1 MSRLDDYR
9 TALLAA
15 HPDVAGERLVAALDE
30 RPTEF
35 SRFVV
40 DMGLGPLWHV
50 RTGRAEFHESRLQAE
65 ALYLAQE
72 TSLDEIGAAL
82 DAAGIEHVAIKGA
95 ATRLLLY
102 DNPAVRA
109 SFDLDLL
116 IRSAD
121 RLETA
126 ETISRLGFTPLPD
139 AKSISRE
146 LVLTRS
152 GTDVDL
158 HWGLLREGRLRTDPT
173 AEILACRRR
182 VGNAWVPSSNNMLFI
197 LLVHPAF
204 AKHLAG
210 WGMGLHRVAD
220 LLAFLR
226 TLDFDLPSVLALVRD
241 NGVSTAAWATLRWIQ
256 LLAEPHVPPNLLILL
271 AELEPPRLKRAW
283 LDGWLRNDLS
293 DRLAAYHGTRL
304 FAFSWLLHDTP
315 ADALRA
321 LRGRRRALQRSGE
334 DLAAFAGLLGE

>member
-1 MSRLDDYR
+1 
-9 TALLAA
+9 
-15 HPDVAGERLVAALDE
+15 
-30 RPTEF
+30 
-35 SRFVV
+35 
-40 DMGLGPLWHV
+40 LWRE

-72 TSLDEIGAAL
+72 RSLDEIGAPL

-109 SFDLDLL
+109 AFDLDLL
-116 IRSAD
+116 VRSAD
-121 RLETA
+121 RVEAA
-126 ETISRLGFTPLPD
+126 ETISRPGFTPLPE

-173 AEILACRRR
+173 CGILARRR
-182 VGNAWVPSSNNMLFI
+182 RLDRTWIPGANDMLFI

-204 AKHLAG
+204 AKHLGG
-210 WGMGLHRVAD
+210 WEMGLHRVAD
-220 LLAFLR
+220 LLFFLR
-226 TLDFDLPSVLALVRD
+226 TQDFDMPSVVSLVRD
-241 NGVSTAAWATLRWIQ
+241 NGVSAAAWATLRWTQ
-256 LLAEPHVPPNLLILL
+256 LLAEPHVPPKLPELL
-271 AELEPPRLKRAW
+271 AELEPPQWKRAW
-283 LDGWLRNDLS
+283 LDGWLRNDFP
-293 DRLAAYHGTRL
+293 DRLSAWHRMRL
-304 FAFSWLLHDTP
+304 VGFSWLLHDTR

-321 LRGRRRALQRSGE
+321 FRERRRAGRRSGE

>member
-15 HPDVAGERLVAALDE
+15 HPDVAEERLVAALDE
-30 RPTEF
+30 RPAEF
-35 SRFVV
+35 LRFVV
-40 DMGLGPLWHV
+40 DMGLGPLWRE

-72 TSLDEIGAAL
+72 RSLDEIGTAL

-95 ATRLLLY
+95 AARLLLY

-116 IRSAD
+116 VRYAD
-121 RLETA
+121 RLEAA
-126 ETISRLGFTPLPD
+126 ETITRLGFRPFPE

-158 HWGLLREGRLRTDPT
+158 HWGLLREGRLRKDPT
-173 AEILACRRR
+173 ADILARRRR
-182 VGNAWVPSSNNMLFI
+182 VGDAWAPSSNDMLFI

-220 LLAFLR
+220 LLALLR
-226 TLDFDLPSVLALVRD
+226 TQDFDLPSVLGLARD
-241 NGVSTAAWATLRWIQ
+241 NGVSAAAWATLRWTQ
-256 LLAEPHVPPNLLILL
+256 LLAEPHAPPKLEILL
-271 AELEPPRLKRAW
+271 ADLEPPRLKRAW
-283 LDGWLRNDLS
+283 LDEWLCRDLS
-293 DRLAAYHGTRL
+293 DRLAAFHGIRL
-304 FAFSWLLHDTP
+304 LGFSWLLHDTL

-321 LRGRRRALQRSGE
+321 FRGQRRAARRSGE